1 MPIPALRCYLPRS
14 ALAEDHRCPFA
25 RLLESQE
32 DLAAER
38 AERTPSIVRAERIVT
53 ALGTTLAE
61 MFAELEACRNAA
73 SPVGPRPVPFPL
85 DGQQVRVTPGEEDPQ
100 EPRFA
105 CLYLS
110 PYPVGVSLRQQM

>member
-14 ALAEDHRCPFA
+14 ALAEDHRCPYA
-25 RLLESQE
+25 RLLEPQE
-32 DLAAER
+32 NLAAER
-38 AERTPSIVRAERIVT
+38 AERTSSIVRAERIVT

-61 MFAELEACRNAA
+61 MFAELEVCYYAA
-73 SPVGPRPVPFPL
+73 SPVRPRLVPFPL
-85 DGQQVRVTPGEEDPQ
+85 DDQHVRVPPGEEDPQ

-110 PYPVGVSLRQQM
+110 PYPVGVSLRQ